1 MREFAPNDAFLQYAP
16 AASSGHRDVAAR
28 HDEYLAPPP
37 HRAEHAAEESPP
49 RYAMG
54 ETNENRG
61 SDG

>member
-16 AASSGHRDVAAR
+16 AVSSGHRDVAAR
-28 HDEYLAPPP
+28 HDEYLAHP
-37 HRAEHAAEESPP
+37 HRAEHAAEESAS

-54 ETNENRG
+54 DNENRG

>member
-37 HRAEHAAEESPP
+37 RRVEHAAEESAP
-49 RYAMG
+49 RCAMSDI
-54 ETNENRG
+54 NENRG